1 MLYCKPSLRFPAS
14 SKQYGAHHNEIL
26 ALCSAPGW
34 TLIHTP
40 EGGLPLCLKFGPLVL
55 NEARTQ
61 EYMYNYATTDPH
73 APRIPKIYDSFGG
86 HQGYIV
92 MEFID
97 APTVR
102 ECLQTDRDPP
112 KYLYDKVAEA
122 VKWLLFRPM
131 PPSAQLA
138 GSAQHLIFVDQVA
151 PRPFVSAKG
160 LEIYFNKVC
169 RKPFRWPRSR
179 APTTVNFSHEPLTF
193 YHSVSAANCLYDVNT
208 DQLYI
213 VDFQHVGIYPRSFAS
228 LPFYV
233 QSNGFVK
240 AIVARVNYWRSPN
253 IAAMCQARYMF
264 H

>member
-1 MLYCKPSLRFPAS
+1 
-14 SKQYGAHHNEIL
+14 
-26 ALCSAPGW
+26 
-34 TLIHTP
+34 
-40 EGGLPLCLKFGPLVL
+40 
-55 NEARTQ
+55 
-61 EYMYNYATTDPH
+61 MYNYATTDPH

-160 LEIYFNKVC
+160 LEIYFNK
-169 RKPFRWPRSR
+169 
-179 APTTVNFSHEPLTF
+179 
-193 YHSVSAANCLYDVNT
+193 
-208 DQLYI
+208 
-213 VDFQHVGIYPRSFAS
+213 HVGIYPRSFAS

-253 IAAMCQARYMF
+253 IAAMQRMKLLLFRSFKGTYSIALRSAESEMRMYKSSDQLGYGAMLNTPGSAKSCATLVLGNKLAGVLIVGYPDVAFASVDEAVMGGKTSVDEARYTYAI
-264 H
+264 